1 MPWHEQKDAGRIQP
15 KEAKIHQPTP
25 FGLFTQPRR
34 PDAMDVD
41 TIPKLPHR
49 ETPRRIIIT
58 SARSHG
64 GVFLPCL
71 RQSHREIG
79 EVLGRG
85 HMIGVEALIDEE
97 DSHDNVGSVLKQNGP
112 EVNLRPV

>member
-1 MPWHEQKDAGRIQP
+1 M
-15 KEAKIHQPTP
+15 
-25 FGLFTQPRR
+25 
-34 PDAMDVD
+34 
-41 TIPKLPHR
+41 
-49 ETPRRIIIT
+49 
-58 SARSHG
+58 
-64 GVFLPCL
+64 PCL